1 MTESLRSERFDPGRH
16 DVSGFSC
23 GVESLD
29 TWLRGQAAAA
39 TRRGT
44 ARTWVWVDGDGRVV
58 GYYALAA
65 HKVAREHVPAS
76 VARGGPAEIPAVLLA
91 RLALSEHL
99 RGRGLG
105 AVLVA
110 DALQRVVDATHTV
123 AARLVVVDAL
133 NERVAQLYES
143 LGFRRI
149 PRSLLLVQKVA
160 DIEAALEPGAGG
172 RS

>member
-1 MTESLRSERFDPGRH
+1 M
-16 DVSGFSC
+16 
-23 GVESLD
+23 
-29 TWLRGQAAAA
+29 
-39 TRRGT
+39 
-44 ARTWVWVDGDGRVV
+44 V